1 MALTDEGSGLGA
13 VMPVAPMYGN
23 NGGYG
28 GYPMAYPVMPMYGG
42 YGNNGGML
50 GGDFS
55 SLIVL
60 FLFCALFGGFGG
72 GWGGNGF
79 GGYEGGAFPWLL
91 ASNNNTDNIVSAGF
105 AQQATNTA
113 VQGVQSA
120 VTSGFGDTALGIAG
134 LGRQICETG
143 GDIRQ
148 TVSNGFAQAEIAEQG
163 RHNSLTQQLYNNEIN
178 NLNRSFAEQTANTQ
192 AINGVSKQLADCCC
206 ENRLATQGLQAVIQ
220 SENCADRA
228 AISDGIRDIL
238 TATQAQNQRILD
250 KLCDQELMSERR
262 ENDAL
267 RTQLNMAQL
276 AASQNA
282 QTAQLVADNNAQTQ
296 YIVNRVAPYPIPAYP
311 VGNPYG
317 YNGYNGWN
325 NGWGNGYGFNPFGNV
340 GFGNGSF

>member
-1 MALTDEGSGLGA
+1 MALTDENGGM
-13 VMPVAPMYGN
+13 VMPVQPM
-23 NGGYG
+23 GGYG
-28 GYPMAYPVMPMYGG
+28 NYPMAYPMNYGG
-42 YGNNGGML
+42 FGNGMF
-50 GGDFS
+50 GGDGAW
-55 SLIVL
+55 LIL
-60 FLFCALFGGFGG
+60 FLLAAMWGGFGG
-72 GWGGNGF
+72 GWGGGF

-91 ASNNNTDNIVSAGF
+91 ASNNNTNDIVNAGF

-148 TVSNGFAQAEIAEQG
+148 AVSSGFAQAEIAEQG
-163 RHNSLTQQLYNNEIN
+163 RYSGLTQQLYNNEIA

-206 ENRLATQGLQAVIQ
+206 ENRLATQGLQSVIQ
-220 SENCADRA
+220 TENCADRA

-238 TATQAQNQRILD
+238 TNQTANTQRILD
-250 KLCDQELMSERR
+250 TLCQDKIDAKNEKIAELQNQVTMQ
-262 ENDAL
+262 N
-267 RTQLNMAQL
+267 L
-276 AASQNA
+276 AASQAA
-282 QTAQLVADNNAQTQ
+282 QTAQIVADSSAQTQ

-317 YNGYNGWN
+317 YMFGYNGWN
-325 NGWGNGYGFNPFGNV
+325 NGWNNGFNPFGNV